1 MVLQAW
7 ITSPCLD
14 PRMAIPTATKVNP
27 LQTTWLEHGT
37 VSGRVALL
45 LRSAEIQPLFRR
57 FVRMDFSIHPCSHAA
72 LGSLLCCCMHA
83 EFAQV
88 LGSSRG
94 PGSLCL
100 SSQYACMSYFHKC
113 KTSKQRFWQAQIVSQ
128 RFWQAH
134 LSLRGSGRWK
144 PCCVFCRIWPAM
156 QDEGCRSRS
165 KRRVCVEGRR
175 VLVSGCRSEGVK
187 E

>member
-1 MVLQAW
+1 VVLQAW

-57 FVRMDFSIHPCSHAA
+57 FVRMDFSIHPCGQAA
-72 LGSLLCCCMHA
+72 PGSLFCCCMHA
-83 EFAQV
+83 GFAQV

-94 PGSLCL
+94 VGSLHL
-100 SSQYACMSYFHKC
+100 FFQPVCMNSHKC
-113 KTSKQRFWQAQIVSQ
+113 CKQKSGAVLAQMSVGGSGRAQ
-128 RFWQAH
+128 

-144 PCCVFCRIWPAM
+144 TCCVFCRI
-156 QDEGCRSRS
+156 CRA
-165 KRRVCVEGRR
+165 KEGRIR
-175 VLVSGCRSEGVK
+175 GVGVDPKEECMWKEEGSLRQFGVSE
-187 E
+187 